1 MTSAVYAPTKK
12 GQKPDPCSIL
22 SFYVL
27 NFTKSLSANENIN
40 SDSRSFCVADYQAS
54 MFTSYLRPLSTSC
67 SQVFIAKFDVLLN
80 RFGIDAVLFGPKLD
94 ARSGRNDW
102 RLGKRDN
109 REIQGCAPYVRQR
122 ILARVVWSKT
132 A

>member
-27 NFTKSLSANENIN
+27 NFAKSLSANENIN

-54 MFTSYLRPLSTSC
+54 MFTSYLRPLSSTC
-67 SQVFIAKFDVLLN
+67 SEDFITKFDVLLN
-80 RFGIDAVLFGPKLD
+80 RFGIDAVLFMQRRRANCELGIVCLLKLH
-94 ARSGRNDW
+94 
-102 RLGKRDN
+102 GKRPEELVFGT
-109 REIQGCAPYVRQR
+109 R
-122 ILARVVWSKT
+122 
-132 A
+132 